1 MVAYL
6 LSKFEM
12 PIKTCGGS
20 YYQFQHIKSVP
31 LSVPFGNNNS
41 FSTLF
46 SCYFIASSHAHDD
59 YIYISS
65 TDMNSSGDWQD
76 LAAIEAKI
84 NKLGFGGLYCSA
96 FYLFNSMPMI
106 SRSDV
111 VEKQLLSVL
120 SPSLRLSLL
129 FFFLS

>member
-1 MVAYL
+1 
-6 LSKFEM
+6 
-12 PIKTCGGS
+12 
-20 YYQFQHIKSVP
+20 
-31 LSVPFGNNNS
+31 
-41 FSTLF
+41 
-46 SCYFIASSHAHDD
+46 
-59 YIYISS
+59 
-65 TDMNSSGDWQD
+65 MNSSGDWQD

-129 FFFLS
+129 FFSFHRLTVDLPSNPARQEICEFLAISISYSSIFVVCY